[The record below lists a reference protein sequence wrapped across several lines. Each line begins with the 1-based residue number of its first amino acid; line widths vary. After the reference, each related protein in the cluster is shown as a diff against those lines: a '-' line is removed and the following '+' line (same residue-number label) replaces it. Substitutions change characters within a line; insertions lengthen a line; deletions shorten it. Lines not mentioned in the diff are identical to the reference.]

1 MTYDGHIKQLE
12 NKPGNGKS
20 TKFVLCNNKSKLR
33 NVNQDGSQ
41 QQVLTPYANEEQ
53 LKLRL
58 KIWVFF
64 QHFTYETR
72 V

>member
-41 QQVLTPYANEEQ
+41 Q
-53 LKLRL
+53 
-58 KIWVFF
+58 
-64 QHFTYETR
+64 
-72 V
+72 